1 MLTKREKRVYSHS
14 ISTLKNKTSILT
26 LALNRIIFKGGEY
39 IEYKAALRQTH
50 NKADESEAELKTNK
64 VHS

>member
-1 MLTKREKRVYSHS
+1 M
-14 ISTLKNKTSILT
+14 IL
-26 LALNRIIFKGGEY
+26 KGGEY

-50 NKADESEAELKTNK
+50 NKADESEAEFKTNK